1 MTTNYYLTK
10 GAMKRTLQPKG
21 AKATP
26 KKKQKDVPRNPI
38 TGKPSS
44 KRKHPLGYRLKQQAA
59 REKRAGEKA
68 NPGYIPF
75 KAPVNK
81 ENRFW
86 EAISTYG
93 RNPKFATPEELLD
106 ACKQYFTWVDDNPYL
121 EYKVAG
127 TSYGEVITTQV
138 PKLRPYTVGT
148 LCMFLS
154 IAHDTWINYRT
165 NNLFLGVVKEVEWA
179 IREQKFGGAAAGFFN
194 TNIICRD
201 LGLIDRKDTTTD
213 GQAINQSVTLK
224 VTTGMSV
231 KEAEQLYKELLSK
244 GKEK

>member
-1 MTTNYYLTK
+1 
-10 GAMKRTLQPKG
+10 MKRTLQPKG

-59 REKRAGEKA
+59 AEIAAGKKA
-68 NPGYIPF
+68 HPDAIPF
-75 KAPVNK
+75 KAPPNK

-93 RNPKFATPEELLD
+93 RNPKFATPEELMD
-106 ACKQYFTWVDDNPYL
+106 ACKQYFTWVDDNPYM
-121 EYKVAG
+121 EYKVG
-127 TSYGEVITTQV
+127 WFEGSPTHTLV
-138 PKLRPYTVGT
+138 PKLRPYTVGS
-148 LCMFLS
+148 LCIFLD
-154 IAHDTWINYRT
+154 IAHATWTESYRK
-165 NNLFLGVVKEVEWA
+165 NNLFIKVVEAVEWA

-213 GQAINQSVTLK
+213 GQAINQVT
-224 VTTGMSV
+224 VTHNV
-231 KEAEQLYKELLSK
+231 NFAKLPDKELKALVDIMSK
-244 GKEK
+244 ITTEEIE